1 MATAKTKSVW
11 FCKECGNESPKWM
24 GRCPA
29 CGEWN
34 TMVEE
39 TVATGKKMTAVTV
52 PGASHKPLKLSEIDS
67 AREQRISLNNAEVDR
82 ILGGGLVEGSLVLIG
97 GEPGIGK
104 STLSLQIPLNCPA
117 LKTLYVTGEESAR
130 QVKLRASRIGGD
142 DSGCMIYSETLME
155 NILEQAR
162 AMMPD
167 LMVVDSVQTM
177 FSQNVES
184 SPGSVTQIK
193 ETASMLLRF
202 AKETGVPVI
211 LIGHITKEGSI
222 AGPKILE
229 HIVDVVLQFE
239 GDNRGTYRLLRSIKN
254 RFGSTSELAVFE
266 MTGKGLREVSNPS
279 EMLIPM
285 HEEGLSGVAVSAMLD
300 GTRPFLIEV
309 QSLVS
314 SAAYGTPQRS
324 ATGFDVRRLNMLLAV
339 LEKRAGFKLGVKDVF
354 LNMAGGLK
362 VSDPAC
368 DLAVISAVL
377 SSNFDFAIPS
387 DICFAGEI
395 GLSGEVRPV
404 AQTDRRIIEA
414 ARLGFKKIYVSSY
427 SSLEGVGNAA
437 IEVVKVLFFLFF
449 AFCEYGGATS
459 TPLDTSLLFLFAF
472 SCLSCHSRTSHDVTH
487 KHLSDCYHLA
497 FCRSFLVLE
506 QCDVLVYLLCS
517 TCLVSL
523 PFLLRSMRR
532 YNSVFVALAF
542 FYFSTAR
549 CF

>member
-1 MATAKTKSVW
+1 MATVKTKTVW
-11 FCKECGNESPKWM
+11 FCKECGNESSKWM

-39 TVATGKKMTAVTV
+39 TVATGKKAASVAVSV
-52 PGASHKPLKLSEIDS
+52 PGSGQKPMSLSDIDS
-67 AREQRISLNNAEVDR
+67 SVESRISLNNGEVDR

-104 STLSLQIPLNCPA
+104 STLSLQIPLYCPQ

-130 QVKLRASRIGGD
+130 QVKLRAARIGGD
-142 DSGCMIYSETLME
+142 CSNCLIYSETLME
-155 NILEQAR
+155 NIIAQAR
-162 AMMPD
+162 SIMPD

-193 ETASMLLRF
+193 ETAAMLLRF

-300 GTRPFLIEV
+300 GTRPFLVEV
-309 QSLVS
+309 QALVS

-324 ATGFDVRRLNMLLAV
+324 ATGFDARRLNMLLAV
-339 LEKRAGFKLGVKDVF
+339 LEKRAGFKLGMKDVF

-377 SSNFDFAIPS
+377 SSNFDFAVPS
-387 DICFAGEI
+387 DVCFAGEV
-395 GLSGEVRPV
+395 GLSGEIRPV
-404 AQTDRRIIEA
+404 AQTERRIIEA
-414 ARLGFKKIYVSSY
+414 ARLGFRRIYISSF
-427 SSLEGVGNAA
+427 SNLEGLAEQGITG
-437 IEVVKVLFFLFF
+437 IEVVKV
-449 AFCEYGGATS
+449 T
-459 TPLDTSLLFLFAF
+459 
-472 SCLSCHSRTSHDVTH
+472 DVPA
-487 KHLSDCYHLA
+487 L
-497 FCRSFLVLE
+497 CRSLFRTQE
-506 QCDVLVYLLCS
+506 EK
-517 TCLVSL
+517 
-523 PFLLRSMRR
+523 
-532 YNSVFVALAF
+532 
-542 FYFSTAR
+542 
-549 CF
+549 

>member
-1 MATAKTKSVW
+1 MAKIKKAW
-11 FCKECGNESPKWM
+11 FCTACGNESAKWM
-24 GRCPA
+24 GKCPA

-39 TVATGKKMTAVTV
+39 TVATGKKSSAQSISV
-52 PGASHKPLKLSEIDS
+52 PGAAQKPMPLAEIDS
-67 AREQRISLNNAEVDR
+67 THEQRISLNNAEVDR
-82 ILGGGLVEGSLVLIG
+82 ILGGGMVQGSLVLIG

-104 STLSLQIPLNCPA
+104 STLSLQIPLHCPN
-117 LKTLYVTGEESAR
+117 LKTLYVTGEESAK
-130 QVKLRASRIGGD
+130 QVKLRAGRIGGD
-142 DSGCMIYSETLME
+142 DSNCLIYSETLME
-155 NILEQAR
+155 NILNEAR
-162 AMMPD
+162 KIMPD

-193 ETASMLLRF
+193 ETAAMLLRF

-222 AGPKILE
+222 AGPKVLE

-314 SAAYGTPQRS
+314 TAAYGTPQRS

-368 DLAVISAVL
+368 DLAIICAVL
-377 SSNFDFAIPS
+377 SSNFDFAISS
-387 DICFAGEI
+387 DICFAGEV
-395 GLSGEVRPV
+395 GLSGEIRPV

-414 ARLGFKKIYVSSY
+414 ARLGFKKIYVSAY
-427 SSLEGVGNAA
+427 SSLEGVDQQS
-437 IEVVKVLFFLFF
+437 IEVVKV
-449 AFCEYGGATS
+449 A
-459 TPLDTSLLFLFAF
+459 
-472 SCLSCHSRTSHDVTH
+472 DVPA
-487 KHLSDCYHLA
+487 L
-497 FCRSFLVLE
+497 CRSLFKG
-506 QCDVLVYLLCS
+506 
-517 TCLVSL
+517 
-523 PFLLRSMRR
+523 
-532 YNSVFVALAF
+532 N
-542 FYFSTAR
+542 
-549 CF
+549 

>member
-1 MATAKTKSVW
+1 
-11 FCKECGNESPKWM
+11 
-24 GRCPA
+24 
-29 CGEWN
+29 
-34 TMVEE
+34 MVEE
-39 TVATGKKMTAVTV
+39 TVATGKKAGVQSISV
-52 PGASHKPLKLSEIDS
+52 PGAGNKPMPLSEIDS
-67 AREQRISLNNAEVDR
+67 NRENRVSLNNAEVDR
-82 ILGGGLVEGSLVLIG
+82 ILGGGLVEGSLVLVG

-104 STLSLQIPLNCPA
+104 STLSLQIPLNCPS

-130 QVKLRASRIGGD
+130 QVKLRAARIGGD
-142 DSGCMIYSETLME
+142 DSGCLIYSETLME
-155 NILEQAR
+155 NIIAEAR
-162 AMMPD
+162 SIMPD
-167 LMVVDSVQTM
+167 LVVVDSVQTM

-193 ETASMLLRF
+193 ETAAMLLRF
-202 AKETGVPVI
+202 AKETGIPVI

-239 GDNRGTYRLLRSIKN
+239 GDNRGSYRLLRSIKN

-309 QSLVS
+309 QALVS
-314 SAAYGTPQRS
+314 TAAYGTPQRS

-368 DLAVISAVL
+368 DLAVVCAVL
-377 SSNFDFAIPS
+377 SSNFDFAIPA
-387 DICFAGEI
+387 DVCFAGEV

-414 ARLGFKKIYVSSY
+414 ARLGFRKIYVSSF
-427 SSLEGVGNAA
+427 SGLENIPDG
-437 IEVVKVLFFLFF
+437 IEVLKVADIPAL
-449 AFCEYGGATS
+449 
-459 TPLDTSLLFLFAF
+459 
-472 SCLSCHSRTSHDVTH
+472 
-487 KHLSDCYHLA
+487 
-497 FCRSFLVLE
+497 CRSLFKG
-506 QCDVLVYLLCS
+506 
-517 TCLVSL
+517 
-523 PFLLRSMRR
+523 
-532 YNSVFVALAF
+532 N
-542 FYFSTAR
+542 
-549 CF
+549 

>member
-1 MATAKTKSVW
+1 MAAQKTKTVW
-11 FCKECGNESPKWM
+11 FCTSCGNESPKWM

-39 TVATGKKMTAVTV
+39 TVATGKERRVSSNV
-52 PGASHKPLKLSEIDS
+52 PGKGRRPTPLSEIDS
-67 AREQRISLNNAEVDR
+67 TSENRISLNSSEMDR

-104 STLSLQIPLNCPA
+104 STLSLQLPLMCPSM
-117 LKTLYVTGEESAR
+117 KTLYVTGEESEK
-130 QVKLRASRIGGD
+130 QVKLRAARIGGD
-142 DSGCMIYSETLME
+142 GSNCLIYSETLME
-155 NILEQAR
+155 NILEEAR
-162 AMMPD
+162 RIMPD
-167 LMVVDSVQTM
+167 LMIVDSVQTM

-184 SPGSVTQIK
+184 SPGSVSQIK
-193 ETASMLLRF
+193 ETAALLLRL
-202 AKETGVPVI
+202 AKETGIPVI

-309 QSLVS
+309 QALVS

-324 ATGFDVRRLNMLLAV
+324 ATGFDARRLNMLLAV
-339 LEKRAGFKLGVKDVF
+339 LEKRAGFKLSIKDVF

-377 SSNFDFAIPS
+377 SSNFDFAVPS
-387 DICFAGEI
+387 DTCFAGEV
-395 GLSGEVRPV
+395 GLSGEIRPV
-404 AQTDRRIIEA
+404 SQTDRRVIEA
-414 ARLGFKKIYVSSY
+414 QRLGFRRIFVSSF
-427 SSLEGVGNAA
+427 GNTENMPDG
-437 IEVVKVLFFLFF
+437 IEVVRVPDVPSLCRILFKG
-449 AFCEYGGATS
+449 E
-459 TPLDTSLLFLFAF
+459 
-472 SCLSCHSRTSHDVTH
+472 
-487 KHLSDCYHLA
+487 
-497 FCRSFLVLE
+497 
-506 QCDVLVYLLCS
+506 
-517 TCLVSL
+517 
-523 PFLLRSMRR
+523 
-532 YNSVFVALAF
+532 
-542 FYFSTAR
+542 
-549 CF
+549 

>member
-1 MATAKTKSVW
+1 MVKCSGYPENGRYREHSHNKTARDASQNNEDMATVKTKTVW

-24 GRCPA
+24 GKCPA

-39 TVATGKKMTAVTV
+39 TVATGKKQQPSVSV
-52 PGASHKPLKLSEIDS
+52 PSSGHRPMPLSHIDS
-67 AREQRISLNNAEVDR
+67 TTESRISLNNAEVDR

-104 STLSLQIPLNCPA
+104 STLSLQIPLHCAN

-130 QVKLRASRIGGD
+130 QVKLRAARIGGD
-142 DSGCMIYSETLME
+142 DSNCMIYSETLME
-155 NILEQAR
+155 NIIREAR
-162 AMMPD
+162 EIMPD
-167 LMVVDSVQTM
+167 LMIVDSVQTM

-193 ETASMLLRF
+193 ETAAMLLRF

-239 GDNRGTYRLLRSIKN
+239 GENRGTYRLLRSIKN

-339 LEKRAGFKLGVKDVF
+339 LEKRAGFKLSVKDVF

-368 DLAVISAVL
+368 DLAVIAAVL
-377 SSNFDFAIPS
+377 SSNFDFAISS
-387 DICFAGEI
+387 DICFAGEV
-395 GLSGEVRPV
+395 GLSGEIRPV
-404 AQTDRRIIEA
+404 AQTDRRVMEA
-414 ARLGFKKIYVSSY
+414 ARLGFRKIYVSSY
-427 SSLEGVGNAA
+427 SSLEGLEGQGLKG
-437 IEVVKVLFFLFF
+437 IEVIKV
-449 AFCEYGGATS
+449 GDV
-459 TPLDTSLLFLFAF
+459 PSL
-472 SCLSCHSRTSHDVTH
+472 
-487 KHLSDCYHLA
+487 
-497 FCRSFLVLE
+497 CRSLFKG
-506 QCDVLVYLLCS
+506 
-517 TCLVSL
+517 
-523 PFLLRSMRR
+523 
-532 YNSVFVALAF
+532 N
-542 FYFSTAR
+542 
-549 CF
+549 